1 VPSESARKARV
12 CILGAG
18 LIGGS
23 LAAALRSGGHEGFM
37 TGYSPAPD
45 GARAQVLGLIDRCAE
60 SPVSAVAGADWVV
73 LAAPVMQMPA
83 LLQAIAPAIG
93 PTTLITDCGSTKLS
107 VIEAAR
113 VHLGAAFD
121 RFVAG
126 HPIAGSERHGPDAAR
141 PDLFRGKRWILC
153 PTTPAQR
160 ALVPRV
166 SEFLTPTGARLSELD
181 PVQHDRIFAEV
192 SHWPHALA
200 FAMAAAIGSG
210 ELAEAA
216 IDYCG
221 AGLRD
226 TSRIAASPAELW
238 ADILLDNA
246 GPVLESAQRF
256 ERELDQLNRALQTR
270 DRGLLVDLIARGSMW
285 RNRIE

>member
-1 VPSESARKARV
+1 
-12 CILGAG
+12 
-18 LIGGS
+18 
-23 LAAALRSGGHEGFM
+23 
-37 TGYSPAPD
+37 
-45 GARAQVLGLIDRCAE
+45 
-60 SPVSAVAGADWVV
+60 VV
-73 LAAPVMQMPA
+73 LAGPVLQMP
-83 LLQAIAPAIG
+83 LVLRAIAPALG
-93 PTTLITDCGSTKLS
+93 PHTLITDCGSTKLS
-107 VIEAAR
+107 VVEAAR
-113 VHLGAAFD
+113 VHLGSAFD

-160 ALVPRV
+160 ALLPRV
-166 SEFLTPTGARLSELD
+166 SEFLAPTGARLSELD

-210 ELAEAA
+210 ELAEEA

-256 ERELDQLNRALQTR
+256 ERELEQLRRALETH
-270 DRGLLVDLIARGSMW
+270 DRALLIDLIARGSVW